1 MERGESMLSERKERG
16 ASPREGLVADL
27 DYDTHKFGGLRFF
40 LELAVFL
47 AVKQGIYNPK
57 SCISFFFGMCRKF
70 LVKIEGLRHTMATN
84 ITRW

>member
-1 MERGESMLSERKERG
+1 MEMGGGNMLSERKEHC

-47 AVKQGIYNPK
+47 AVKLGIDSPK
-57 SCISFFFGMCRKF
+57 SGISFFGMCRKF
-70 LVKIEGLRHTMATN
+70 LAKIEGLLHTMATN